1 MRSGESAHSSQ
12 PKFDRKA
19 HSGVSD
25 CHESRPHFIQ
35 IKTEGD
41 VGDPMAPQKELLKE
55 FSIQCRLAALDNKPL
70 PTIQVGELEFSEL
83 PLFTPT

>member
-1 MRSGESAHSSQ
+1 
-12 PKFDRKA
+12 
-19 HSGVSD
+19 
-25 CHESRPHFIQ
+25 
-35 IKTEGD
+35 
-41 VGDPMAPQKELLKE
+41 MATQKELLKE